1 MQNLSVISV
10 NLWSVI
16 ISIINLFLLFL
27 ILKKFL
33 YKPVRNFVK
42 KRDEEVNSQLTS
54 AKEARREAEE
64 EKDMWY
70 EKMQIANIKSEEIIK
85 QASDTAKL
93 RGEEIINE
101 ARSKAGDIIST
112 AKTQAELEQR
122 KAESEIREQI
132 VVLSNELT
140 EKILERE
147 VNENDNRDIINSF
160 LEEVGNRNG

>member
-16 ISIINLFLLFL
+16 ISIANLFILFL

-42 KRDEEVNSQLTS
+42 KRDDEVNNQLTA

-70 EKMQIANIKSEEIIK
+70 ERMQIANNKSEEIIK
-85 QASDTAKL
+85 QASDTAKK
-93 RGEEIINE
+93 RGDEIINE
-101 ARSKAGDIIST
+101 AKSKAGDIISS
-112 AKTQAELEQR
+112 AKTQADLEQK
-122 KAESEIREQI
+122 KAESEIKDQI
-132 VVLSNELT
+132 IVLSNELT
-140 EKILERE
+140 EKILRRE
-147 VNENDNRDIINSF
+147 VSVNDNREIIDSF